1 MKLFILNDNVN
12 SFEHVIRCIQR
23 YLNYP
28 YMQAASI
35 ASIVHNSGR
44 CLVKE
49 SNDELMIKGVEGCSF
64 NRFLIIFIINESET
78 NSPKS
83 INCFA
88 SIPRE
93 VLFLIFSRR
102 ISPVEI
108 CGI

>member
-44 CLVKE
+44 CLVMQ
-49 SNDELMIKGVEGCSF
+49 SNDELMIKG
-64 NRFLIIFIINESET
+64 LY
-78 NSPKS
+78 
-83 INCFA
+83 
-88 SIPRE
+88 E
-93 VLFLIFSRR
+93 VLVKEGLKLR
-102 ISPVEI
+102 IESSDE
-108 CGI
+108 